1 MPDSPVH
8 PVEARALLALV
19 ADSRRADAYFA
30 PYAQALSARDQLRE
44 LGLWSLADDQAAPA
58 LSLRDYIRRT
68 D

>member
-8 PVEARALLALV
+8 AVQARVLLALV

-44 LGLWSLADDQAAPA
+44 LGLWSPADDQAARA
-58 LSLRDYIRRT
+58 LTLSDYIRRT